1 MNKMHRSIIILTI
14 ILAFICNFSLLN
26 ACTTGLAAPNAA
38 NNNQALLWKNRDSG
52 FNKNEVAFFRNGT
65 VTYIGLINADD
76 TTQVWAG
83 VNNFGFAIMNAES
96 RDMALPGE
104 NTGYD
109 DEGVWMKAALR
120 QCRTVADFEKMLR
133 RSNYSG
139 RKVTSNFGVIDA
151 MGNAAFFETGNHEY
165 FRFDADEPGYLV
177 RANFA
182 YKARSSEGY
191 GKVRHA
197 RAVTLIDEAVCDGRL
212 DHRYLISTVS
222 RDITLPDSLIDASQP
237 NRRKTSDTINRHRT
251 VSAAIFTGYVDKT
264 PALTTFWCTLGE
276 PAVALAVPLWV
287 RSAQIPVEL
296 NGTGGAL
303 LNAAFMD
310 IKNAVYAD
318 PTHIDLGKLRQIR
331 QIFDQTQD
339 KIFRK
344 TARQL
349 KRWEK
354 NLPEPAEMAVFQDKM
369 VSMALRA
376 ARKALH
382 YLGHPAGQF
391 DSTAPNN

>member
-1 MNKMHRSIIILTI
+1 MNKIHRFVAILAIILT
-14 ILAFICNFSLLN
+14 LICHFTFLN
-26 ACTTGLAAPNAA
+26 ACTTGLATPQAA
-38 NNNQALLWKNRDSG
+38 NNQQVLLWKNRDSG
-52 FNKNEVAFFRNGT
+52 FQKNEIAFFRNGT

-76 TTQVWAG
+76 TSQIWAG

-191 GKVRHA
+191 GKVRHD
-197 RAVTLIDEAVCDGRL
+197 RAVMLIDEAVCDGRL

-222 RDITLPDSLIDASQP
+222 RDIALPDSLMDASRP
-237 NRRKTSDTINRHRT
+237 NRRKTSATINRHWT

-287 RSAQIPVEL
+287 RSAQIPAEL

-310 IKNAVYAD
+310 IKNAVYAG

-376 ARKALH
+376 ARQALY